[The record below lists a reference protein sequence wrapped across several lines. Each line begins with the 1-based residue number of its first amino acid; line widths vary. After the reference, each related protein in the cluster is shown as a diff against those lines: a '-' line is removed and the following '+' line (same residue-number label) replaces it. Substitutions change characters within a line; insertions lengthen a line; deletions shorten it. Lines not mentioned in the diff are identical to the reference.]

1 MVPLKYNVRNLRA
14 RWVNTLMTVVGT
26 GLIVGSACG
35 LFSLVEGLRHSMK
48 ISGDPLDLIILR
60 KGSSSETV
68 SGIESDKSDKI
79 ANLAGI
85 ARDEQGKVLASS
97 EMLHIPVCERVGGG
111 RANLIIRGIEPASKP
126 GLRPPAE
133 VLRPDFTIIQG
144 RDLEAGK
151 GEAIVSRSMSRRFKG
166 ANLGGTIQIGPKE
179 SYRVVGLFTAGG
191 SAAESEAWVDIKD
204 LRQNTKRDGFVS
216 TVQLRATGSEARDQL
231 RKTIQEDPQFKL
243 AALPEAEFFAEQSRT
258 AVFFQVAGTIIA
270 VFLSV
275 GAMFAAANTMFAAV
289 STRTREIGTM
299 RALGFSRTAI
309 LLSFLGESVLLCAL
323 GGVLGVLLTLP
334 LSLVTVGT
342 NNIDT
347 FAEVS
352 VNFRV
357 GPLVLGVAAAMTLAM
372 GLFGGLFPAIRAV
385 RMDVISSLREL

>member
-1 MVPLKYNVRNLRA
+1 MVPIKYNVRNLRA
-14 RWVNTLMTVVGT
+14 RWVNTLMTVIGT

-35 LFSLVEGLRHSMK
+35 LFSLVEGLQHSLK
-48 ISGDPLDLIILR
+48 LSGDPLDLIVLR
-60 KGSSSETV
+60 KGSSSESV
-68 SGIESDKSDKI
+68 SSIESDKSDKI
-79 ANLAGI
+79 VNLPGI
-85 ARDEQGKVLASS
+85 SRDDQGKVLASG
-97 EMLHIPVCERVGGG
+97 ELLHFPIVERANGG
-111 RANLIIRGIEPASKP
+111 RANLIIRGVEPAAQAGAKSVASL
-126 GLRPPAE
+126 LRPQ
-133 VLRPDFTIIQG
+133 FTIIQG

-166 ANLGGTIQIGPKE
+166 ANLGGTIQVGPKE

-191 SAAESEAWVDIKD
+191 SAAESEVWVDLKD
-204 LRQNTKRDGFVS
+204 LRQNTRRDGFVS
-216 TVQLRATGSEARDQL
+216 VVQLRANGSEDRDRL
-231 RKTIQEDPQFKL
+231 RKTIQDDPQFKL
-243 AALPEAEFFAEQSRT
+243 SAQPEAEFFAEQSRT
-258 AVFFQVAGTIIA
+258 ALFFQVAGTVIA
-270 VFLSV
+270 VFLSI

-289 STRTREIGTM
+289 GSRTREIGTM
-299 RALGFSRTAI
+299 RALGFSRTSI
-309 LLSFLGESVLLCAL
+309 LMSFLGESVILCAL

-352 VNFRV
+352 VNFRI
-357 GPLVLGVAAAMTLAM
+357 GPLVLAVAAAMTLAM